1 MRLPTLLLVVLTLA
15 GCVSPAPAPV
25 ADSQA
30 PRREAATVAKPATE
44 KFYTV
49 KKGDTLYSIALEHG
63 IDYRELA
70 AMNNIDNPNRIRVG
84 QQLRIAVAPAGPDAA
99 AATAEVRPIASDGPL
114 LVRPLDDKSPLPVQ
128 PAAVAVPREPTLP
141 ANTASFKRGPKGG
154 KLPYSEENLALLK
167 KQENVPTAVS
177 APPPVAPTVAP
188 AAAAPAQKPAEPPAA
203 PAPAGEID
211 WAWPAGGKVIGTFS
225 EGGDGALASK
235 GIDIAGKIGEPVYA
249 AAAGKVVYVGSGL
262 RGYGNL
268 VIVRH
273 SPVYLSA
280 YAHNSRILVKEGQM
294 VTRGQKIAE
303 LGDSDADQPK
313 LHFEVRQQGKPVDPL
328 KFLPAR

>member
-1 MRLPTLLLVVLTLA
+1 MRLSSLLLAFVLA
-15 GCVSPAPAPV
+15 GCASRAPAPV
-25 ADSQA
+25 ADSQV
-30 PRREAATVAKPATE
+30 PQREAAKAAKPAAAAD

-49 KKGDTLYSIALEHG
+49 KKGDTLYSIALDHG
-63 IDYRELA
+63 LEYRELA
-70 AMNNIDNPNRIRVG
+70 ALNNIENPSRIRVG
-84 QQLRIAVAPAGPDAA
+84 QQLRVAAAAAEPVAPAGG
-99 AATAEVRPIASDGPL
+99 AEVKPIAGGGPVA
-114 LVRPLDDKSPLPVQ
+114 VRPLDEKPLQ
-128 PAAVAVPREPTLP
+128 PAPAAVPREPTLP
-141 ANTASFKRGPKGG
+141 ANTATLKRGPKGG

-167 KQENVPTAVS
+167 AQEKGQESVPVAVS
-177 APPPVAPTVAP
+177 APPVAP
-188 AAAAPAQKPAEPPAA
+188 AVAPSEKPADKAA
-203 PAPAGEID
+203 EKPAGEID
-211 WAWPAGGKVIGTFS
+211 WAWPAGGKVIGTYT

-235 GIDIAGKIGEPVYA
+235 GIDIAGKIGEPVQA

-280 YAHNSRILVKEGQM
+280 YAHNSRILVKEGQA